1 MPCAMQVVLFLPLTG
16 ERGKGSMCCGMS
28 NLGMDATTENKKI
41 PAETGQ
47 YLVPHRDVR
56 IQ

>member
-1 MPCAMQVVLFLPLTG
+1 MPCAMQVVLFLLLTG
-16 ERGKGSMCCGMS
+16 GRGKESVCCGMS
-28 NLGMDATTENKKI
+28 NVGMDTTTENKKI

-47 YLVPHRDVR
+47 YLVPHRDAR